1 MYENELMAIFE
12 QLEAEGWRP
21 MLCDAEIPS
30 YDRYVPCGDPTIVF
44 EDTPDSFSFPSKM
57 LSMHPEFTI
66 EVMGDSM
73 ADAGLVSGDTVMVT
87 CDDCPK
93 DGDIVLASIDREI
106 TIKVYC
112 EDEDGNPWL
121 VPQNKRFKP
130 IFLKDKTNVRII
142 GRVNKIIKNAPRVS
156 YRECMKIIRMAKQES
171 MEHQEI
177 TPEMVTQAVVGVSLM
192 VKNGRQWYAVFRAL
206 ADKKQLGKTDYDDFC
221 QLVAR
226 AVPQHEH
233 LPVADQM
240 QRLAVQSF
248 AKPVTLWD
256 KNDAPVKNKTFE
268 YYRRIALKMLEMLS

>member
-1 MYENELMAIFE
+1 MYENELIAIFE

-156 YRECMKIIRMAKQES
+156 YRECMKIIRMAKQEN
-171 MEHQEI
+171 MKRQGI
-177 TPEMVTQAVVGVSLM
+177 TPEEVVNHKSDDGDDIVTQLLPIFYNKEKDVRLFLNQIQRMAPEAITDLVNQWVKEKRISDYGNSRKGMLWGILHEVGLYT
-192 VKNGRQWYAVFRAL
+192 R
-206 ADKKQLGKTDYDDFC
+206 T
-221 QLVAR
+221 
-226 AVPQHEH
+226 
-233 LPVADQM
+233 
-240 QRLAVQSF
+240 VQN
-248 AKPVTLWD
+248 W
-256 KNDAPVKNKTFE
+256 N
-268 YYRRIALKMLEMLS
+268 RRVD